1 MHEWAV
7 GKKPL
12 SVVRMIALQFLV
24 TRLVGL
30 VGAAHPPQTRYAQ
43 RAQIAINAAT
53 AWAKLARDELHE
65 DCGGGV
71 YHAADIERGTALGQR
86 MLDRLEA
93 Q

>member
-1 MHEWAV
+1 MGGRQE
-7 GKKPL
+7 PL
-12 SVVRMIALQFLV
+12 SAVRLIALQFLV

-43 RAQIAINAAT
+43 RAKIATDAAT
-53 AWAKLARDELHE
+53 AWAKLARDELGE
-65 DCGGGV
+65 DLDGV

-93 Q
+93 RDAS